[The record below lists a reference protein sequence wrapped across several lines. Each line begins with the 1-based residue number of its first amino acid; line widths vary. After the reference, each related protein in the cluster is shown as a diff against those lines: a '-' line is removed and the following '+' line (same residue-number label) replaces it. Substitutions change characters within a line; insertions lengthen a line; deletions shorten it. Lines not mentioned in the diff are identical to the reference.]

1 MAADTRKRGTQEPE
15 RLAGQVERVVFH
27 SQDSGFSVIKVKVR
41 GEREPVTLVGAAAQ
55 ISAGEE
61 VEAVGHWRVDANY
74 GRQFRAE
81 RIVSVPPT
89 TEAGIER
96 YLASGMVRG
105 IGPHFAKVLV
115 ETFGSGIF
123 DVIENSPER
132 LATLRGI
139 GPKRVE
145 RIVAGWEEQKKVR
158 EIMLFLH
165 SHGIG
170 TSRAV
175 RIHRTYGAEAIAL
188 ISENPYRLARDISG
202 IGFKTADELAAR
214 LGIDPM
220 SEIRARAGI
229 SWVLAKLADGGSCAT
244 PRRHLVREAAAMLA
258 IPEQLVA
265 DAVEA
270 EVADGAVIPAELRG
284 EECLYLASLYRAEA
298 GVAASAARLM
308 AAARPP
314 WREVDA
320 KAALAWLLF
329 ERRIELSASQSAALV
344 TALSSK
350 VLVITGGPGV
360 GKTTLVNSIL
370 AVLEQR
376 RIRIALCAPTGRA
389 ARRMQEATGRTA
401 KTIHRLLEFDPAS
414 FDFKHNRDNPLPC
427 DLLVADEASMIDVTL
442 ANRLLAAVPD
452 HAALLLVGDVDQL
465 PSVGPGRVLADLID
479 SGMVPTVRL
488 TEVFR
493 QARESLIVTNA
504 HLINGGFMPKKSPRG
519 QESDFYVVAATTP
532 EEIQQRLVR
541 MVAERIPAHFGFDPI
556 SEVQVLTPMN
566 RGGLGARALNDL
578 LHERLNGTAKP
589 RLSRYGSSFASGD
602 KVIQLVNNYQRDV
615 FNGDMG
621 IVVGVDEE
629 AGELKVDFDS
639 RTVEYEAADLDELS
653 LADAIS
659 IHKSQGSEYPAV
671 VIPLAMQ
678 HYAMLERRL
687 LYTAV
692 TRAKRL
698 VVLIGENRA
707 VAMAVKNV
715 LVQDRLTGLKERLVS
730 AGAR

>member
-1 MAADTRKRGTQEPE
+1 MTAGTARRGADGPE

-27 SQDSGFSVIKVKVR
+27 SQDSGFSVIRVKVR
-41 GEREPVTLVGAAAQ
+41 GEREPVTVVGVTAQ

-61 VEAVGHWRVDANY
+61 VEAVGNWRVDANY

-115 ETFGSGIF
+115 ETFGAEIF
-123 DVIENSPER
+123 DVIESAPDR
-132 LATLRGI
+132 LLTLRGI

-175 RIHRTYGAEAIAL
+175 RIYRTYGAEAIAL

-214 LGIDPM
+214 LGIDPF

-229 SWVLAKLADGGSCAT
+229 SWVLAKLADSGSCAS
-244 PRRHLVREAAAMLA
+244 PRSQLVREASAMLE
-258 IPEQLVA
+258 IPDELVA
-265 DAVEA
+265 AAIEA
-270 EVADGAVIPAELRG
+270 EIADGAVVPAELRG

-298 GVAASAARLM
+298 GVAASIARLM
-308 AAARPP
+308 ASGRPP

-320 KAALAWLLF
+320 QAALAWLLS
-329 ERRIELSASQSAALV
+329 ERRTELSASQSAALAE
-344 TALSSK
+344 ALCSK

-401 KTIHRLLEFDPAS
+401 KTIHRLLEFDPAA
-414 FDFKHNRDNPLPC
+414 FDFKHNRENPLPC

-452 HAALLLVGDVDQL
+452 KAAVILVGDVDQL

-479 SGMVPTVRL
+479 SGAVPTVRL

-504 HLINGGFMPKKSPRG
+504 HLINAGSMPRMHPRA
-519 QESDFYVVAATTP
+519 QDSDFYLVSATTP

-541 MVAERIPAHFGFDPI
+541 MVAERIPARFGFDPI
-556 SEVQVLTPMN
+556 AEVQVLTPMN

-578 LHERLNGTAKP
+578 LRERLNGSAKP
-589 RLSRYGSSFASGD
+589 SLSRYGTSFAPGD
-602 KVIQLVNNYQRDV
+602 KVIQLVNNYQREV

-621 IVVGVDEE
+621 IVVEVDLE
-629 AGELKVDFDS
+629 AGELSVDFDS
-639 RTVEYEAADLDELS
+639 RVVAYEAADLDELS
-653 LADAIS
+653 LAYAIS

-715 LVQDRLTGLKERLVS
+715 LVQDRLTGLKERLLS
-730 AGAR
+730 LGA

>member
-1 MAADTRKRGTQEPE
+1 MAVTGKRRAEEPE
-15 RLAGQVERVVFH
+15 RLAGQVEHVVFH
-27 SQDSGFSVIKVKVR
+27 NQDSGFSVFRVKVR
-41 GEREPVTLVGAAAQ
+41 GEREPVTVVGATAR

-115 ETFGSGIF
+115 ENFGAEIF
-123 DVIENSPER
+123 EVIENSPER
-132 LATLRGI
+132 LLSLRGI

-175 RIHRTYGAEAIAL
+175 RIYRTYGAEAIAL
-188 ISENPYRLARDISG
+188 ISENPYRLAKDISG

-214 LGIDPM
+214 LGIDRSSPV
-220 SEIRARAGI
+220 RTRAGI
-229 SWVLAKLADGGSCAT
+229 SWVLAKLAEGGSCAT
-244 PRRHLVREAAAMLA
+244 PRRHLVREASSMLEVAEELVTEA
-258 IPEQLVA
+258 I
-265 DAVEA
+265 EA
-270 EVADGAVIPAELRG
+270 EIVEGSVIPAELQNQ
-284 EECLYLASLYRAEA
+284 ECVYLASLYRAET
-298 GVAASAARLM
+298 GVAASVARLI
-308 AAARPP
+308 ASGRPP
-314 WREVDA
+314 WREIDSG
-320 KAALAWLLF
+320 AALAWLRS
-329 ERRIELSASQSAALV
+329 ERRVELSNSQAAALSTV
-344 TALSSK
+344 LGSK
-350 VLVITGGPGV
+350 VLVVTGGPGV

-414 FDFKHNRDNPLPC
+414 FDFKHGRDNPLPC
-427 DLLVADEASMIDVTL
+427 DLLVADEASMIDVAL

-452 HAALLLVGDVDQL
+452 HAAVILVGDVDQL

-479 SGMVPTVRL
+479 SGAVPTVRL

-493 QARESLIVTNA
+493 QARESFIVTNA
-504 HLINGGFMPKKSPRG
+504 HLINAGAMPKVPPRG
-519 QESDFYVVAATTP
+519 RDSDFYLVAASTP
-532 EEIQQRLVR
+532 EEIQERLMR
-541 MVAERIPAHFGFDPI
+541 MVTERIPGHFGFDPV
-556 SEVQVLTPMN
+556 SELQVLTPMN
-566 RGGLGARALNDL
+566 RGGLGARALNVL
-578 LHERLNGTAKP
+578 LQERLNGAAKP
-589 RLSRYGSSFASGD
+589 KLSRYGNSYATGD
-602 KVIQLVNNYQRDV
+602 KVIQLVNNYQREV

-629 AGELKVDFDS
+629 AGALSVDFDS
-639 RTVEYEAADLDELS
+639 RTVEYDAADLDELT
-653 LADAIS
+653 LAYAIS

-698 VVLIGENRA
+698 VVLIGETRA

-715 LVQDRLTGLKERLVS
+715 LVQDRLTGLKERLLSVL
-730 AGAR
+730 AP

>member
-1 MAADTRKRGTQEPE
+1 MAVPGKKRAEEPE

-27 SQDSGFSVIKVKVR
+27 NQDSGFSVLRVKVR
-41 GEREPVTLVGAAAQ
+41 GEREPVAVVGATAQ
-55 ISAGEE
+55 IAAGEE

-74 GRQFRAE
+74 GRQFRAD

-96 YLASGMVRG
+96 YLGSGMVRG

-115 ETFGSGIF
+115 ETFGTGIF
-123 DVIENSPER
+123 EVIENSPER
-132 LATLRGI
+132 LLSLRGI

-175 RIHRTYGAEAIAL
+175 RIYRTYGAEAIAL
-188 ISENPYRLARDISG
+188 ISENPYRLAGDISG

-214 LGIDPM
+214 LGIDKSSPV
-220 SEIRARAGI
+220 RARAGI
-229 SWVLAKLADGGSCAT
+229 SWVLAKLAEGGSCAT
-244 PRRHLVREAAAMLA
+244 PKAHLVREASSMLEVS
-258 IPEQLVA
+258 EQLVVE
-265 DAVEA
+265 AVEA
-270 EVADGAVIPAELRG
+270 EILEGAVIPAELQG
-284 EECLYLASLYRAEA
+284 EECVYLASLYRAEA
-298 GVAASAARLM
+298 GVASSIARLM
-308 AAARPP
+308 AAGRPP
-314 WREVDA
+314 WREIDSR
-320 KAALAWLLF
+320 AALAWLVS
-329 ERRIELSASQSAALV
+329 EHRVELSKSQAGALS
-344 TALSSK
+344 TALGSK

-370 AVLEQR
+370 SVLEQR
-376 RIRIALCAPTGRA
+376 RIRIAQCAPTGRA

-414 FDFKHNRDNPLPC
+414 FDFKHGRDNPLPC

-452 HAALLLVGDVDQL
+452 HAAVILVGDVDQL

-479 SGMVPTVRL
+479 SGVVPTVRL

-493 QARESLIVTNA
+493 QARESFIVTNA
-504 HLINGGFMPKKSPRG
+504 HLINAGSMPKVPARDT
-519 QESDFYVVAATTP
+519 ESDFYLLAASTP

-541 MVAERIPAHFGFDPI
+541 MVTERIPGHFGFDPV

-566 RGGLGARALNDL
+566 RGGLGARALNVL
-578 LHERLNGTAKP
+578 LQERLNGSAAPK
-589 RLSRYGSSFASGD
+589 LSRYGNSYAPGD

-615 FNGDMG
+615 FNGDLG

-629 AGELKVDFDS
+629 AGSLKVDFDS
-639 RTVEYEAADLDELS
+639 RTVDYDAADLDELT
-653 LADAIS
+653 LAYAIS

-698 VVLIGENRA
+698 VVLIGETRA

-715 LVQDRLTGLKERLVS
+715 LVQDRLTGLRERLLS
-730 AGAR
+730 ARPS

>member
-1 MAADTRKRGTQEPE
+1 MAAGSAKRNAEAPE

-27 SQDSGFSVIKVKVR
+27 NQDSGFSVIRVKVR
-41 GEREPVTLVGAAAQ
+41 GEREPVTVVGATAQ

-61 VEAVGHWRVDANY
+61 VEAVGHWRLDANY

-115 ETFGSGIF
+115 ETFGSEIF
-123 DVIENSPER
+123 DVIESAPER
-132 LATLRGI
+132 LLALRGI

-175 RIHRTYGAEAIAL
+175 RIYRTYGAEAIAL
-188 ISENPYRLARDISG
+188 ITENPYRLARDISG
-202 IGFKTADELAAR
+202 IGFKTADELAGR

-229 SWVLAKLADGGSCAT
+229 SWVLAKLADSGSCAS
-244 PRRHLVREAAAMLA
+244 PRSQLLREASAMLE
-258 IPEQLVA
+258 IPEELVA
-265 DAVEA
+265 GAIEA
-270 EVADGAVIPAELRG
+270 EVADGAVVPAELRG

-298 GVAASAARLM
+298 GVAASVARLM
-308 AAARPP
+308 VTGRPP

-320 KAALAWLLF
+320 EAALNWLRS
-329 ERRIELSASQSAALV
+329 ERRTELSASQSAALS
-344 TALSSK
+344 TALGAK

-414 FDFKHNRDNPLPC
+414 FDFKHNRENPLPC

-452 HAALLLVGDVDQL
+452 SAAVILVGDVDQL

-479 SGMVPTVRL
+479 SGAVPTVRL

-504 HLINGGFMPKKSPRG
+504 HLINAGAMPKMPPRG
-519 QESDFYVVAATTP
+519 QESDFYLVSATTP

-541 MVAERIPAHFGFDPI
+541 MVAERIPARFGFDPI
-556 SEVQVLTPMN
+556 AEVQVLTPMN

-578 LHERLNGTAKP
+578 LREHLNGSAQP
-589 RLSRYGSSFASGD
+589 RLSRYGTSFAPGD
-602 KVIQLVNNYQRDV
+602 KVIQLVNNYQREV

-621 IVVGVDEE
+621 IVVEVDEE
-629 AGELKVDFDS
+629 AGELSVDFDS
-639 RTVEYEAADLDELS
+639 RVVAYEAADLDELS
-653 LADAIS
+653 LAYAIS

-707 VAMAVKNV
+707 MAMAVKNV
-715 LVQDRLTGLKERLVS
+715 LVQDRLTGLKERLQS
-730 AGAR
+730 LDA